1 MNQAEQYI
9 LKKSLDAQIAK
20 IKLPVEVGKIIKKVT
35 PAKPN
40 VTEKATKKLTLV
52 KDNSYKDIKFLSKGQ
67 IVKFSNKR
75 ERFWVVV
82 NKIGKNIISGTIDNK
97 LLNAHNGKN
106 YGDTIKFSL
115 ANICGIYKS

>member
-1 MNQAEQYI
+1 MNQAERDK

-20 IKLPVEVGKIIKKVT
+20 IKLPVEVGKIIKNKIVT

-67 IVKFSNKR
+67 IVKLSNKQ

-82 NKIGKNIISGTIDNK
+82 TKIE
-97 LLNAHNGKN
+97 
-106 YGDTIKFSL
+106 
-115 ANICGIYKS
+115 